1 MHDPE
6 MGYSLRKRT
15 KIPAAIDPRKGTASI
30 AAHIWMVAIVLIS
43 LAAFVSVMLEIDG

>member
-6 MGYSLRKRT
+6 MGYSFRKRI
-15 KIPAAIDPRKGTASI
+15 KIHAAIDPWKRKASI

-43 LAAFVSVMLEIDG
+43 LAAFVSAMLEIDG